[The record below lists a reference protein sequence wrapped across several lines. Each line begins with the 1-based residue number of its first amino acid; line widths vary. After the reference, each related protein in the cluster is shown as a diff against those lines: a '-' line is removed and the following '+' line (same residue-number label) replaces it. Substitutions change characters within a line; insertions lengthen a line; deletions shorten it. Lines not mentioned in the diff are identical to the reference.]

1 MRPLR
6 WKSRYR
12 TGDLE
17 SDRHNRAFLDC
28 LNRLIGAAGQREH
41 CREME
46 EFIGQFSA
54 AAEEI
59 LAEQPTGRD
68 LSQEF
73 GRRLLASLPLGPY
86 GGNACRKCGLCDLA
100 REEIAEHLHDPAE
113 CLFERKT
120 P

>member
-6 WKSRYR
+6 WKGRYR

-17 SDRHNRAFLDC
+17 SDRRNRAFVDC
-28 LNRLIGAAGQREH
+28 LSRLISAAGQREH

-46 EFIGQFSA
+46 DFIGQFSA
-54 AAEEI
+54 EAEEI
-59 LAEQPTGRD
+59 LGERPTGRN
-68 LSQEF
+68 LSREF

-86 GGNACRKCGLCDLA
+86 GGTACRKCGLCDLA
-100 REEIAEHLHDPAE
+100 REEIAEHLGAPAE
-113 CLFERKT
+113 CLFQGKT